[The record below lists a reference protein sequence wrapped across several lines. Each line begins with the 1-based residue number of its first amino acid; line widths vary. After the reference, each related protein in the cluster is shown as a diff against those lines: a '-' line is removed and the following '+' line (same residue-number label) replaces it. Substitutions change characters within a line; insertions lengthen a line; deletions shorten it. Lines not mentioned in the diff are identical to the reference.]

1 MEFDFLEYLTE
12 LTHYELLESFYLARS
27 ALNSDVT
34 IFMSIL
40 FAYVTV
46 AFFVSA
52 KLTKFQAITISSL
65 YSIFA
70 LYLASSAYTA
80 SHMLSTIGF
89 AISEGRVDSSWESL
103 MVATLLLVAWV
114 FSIILFIQARRMGDA

>member
-1 MEFDFLEYLTE
+1 MEFDFLEYLTKF
-12 LTHYELLESFYLARS
+12 THYELLESFYLARS

-34 IFMSIL
+34 IFMTIL

-46 AFFVSA
+46 AHFVSA

-89 AISEGRVDSSWESL
+89 AISEGGVDSSWESL
-103 MVATLLLVAWV
+103 MVVTLLLVAWV

>member
-1 MEFDFLEYLTE
+1 MEFDYLEYLTE

-34 IFMSIL
+34 IFMTIL

-46 AFFVSA
+46 AYFVSA

-70 LYLASSAYTA
+70 LYLASSAHTA
-80 SHMLSTIGF
+80 SQMLSTIGF
-89 AISEGRVDSSWESL
+89 AISEGGVDSSWESL
-103 MVATLLLVAWV
+103 MVVTLLLVAWV